1 MLLGGRSLEAATA
14 SRGVNMSGAEWG
26 NLPGVLGRDY
36 TYNSSASFQYFGGK
50 GLTLIRVCIGWE
62 HVQPT
67 LNGALD
73 TTNLNAL
80 KNDIAWAK
88 ANGCKVVIDVHNYA
102 RYSIN
107 EGGTYNK
114 YIIDNVYGGV
124 VKVSA
129 ANLANLWTQL
139 STQFKNETGVY
150 AYGMMNEP
158 HDMGTA
164 NWKTISQT
172 VLTAI
177 RNNGDNKL
185 IMVPGTG
192 WTGASNW
199 SGNNG
204 STSWISDPANNFKY
218 EAHEY
223 FDHDGSGTYNETYD
237 QELAANPNLPTVGVS
252 RLTNFTNWC
261 YANGVSGYLGEYGV
275 SNADSR
281 WFTVLENFL
290 KALDATN
297 FDGTY
302 WAAGEWWGS
311 YPLSAQPSSNFTV
324 DAPVLPTLLAH
335 LGSPAIKFETESL
348 AATWTSGR
356 THRIIADSRF
366 SGGSGTILDATAV
379 GDQVTYTVPGL
390 SARTYDVRIG
400 VKKTNTRGIWQMA
413 VAPAG
418 GTFTNHGST
427 QDEYSAAESFTEL
440 DVGTF
445 APGTSSDKWFRFTI
459 TGKNASSTGY
469 SEAFDYIK
477 LVPQ

>member
-1 MLLGGRSLEAATA
+1 
-14 SRGVNMSGAEWG
+14 MSGAEWG
-26 NLPGVLGRDY
+26 NLPGTINHDY

-62 HVQPT
+62 HIQPT

-80 KNDIAWAK
+80 KNDVAWAK

-114 YIIDNVYGGV
+114 YIIDNVYNGV

-139 STQFKNETGVY
+139 STQFKNEPAVY

-204 STSWISDPANNFKY
+204 ATSWISDPANNFKY

-237 QELAANPNLPTVGVS
+237 QELAANSNLATVGVS
-252 RLTNFTNWC
+252 RLTNFRNWC
-261 YANGVSGYLGEYGV
+261 FTNNVNGYLGEYGIP
-275 SNADSR
+275 NDDSR
-281 WFTVLENFL
+281 WLTVLQNFL
-290 KALDATN
+290 QALDTAN

-311 YPLSAQPSSNFTV
+311 YRLSVQPSSNFTV
-324 DAPVLPTLLAH
+324 DAEQLPTLLAH

-348 AATWTSGR
+348 AATFTSGR
-356 THRIIADSRF
+356 THRIIADSHF
-366 SGGSGTILDATAV
+366 SGGNGTILDATAV
-379 GDQVTYTVPGL
+379 GDQVTYTIPGI
-390 SARTYDVRIG
+390 SARTYDVRVG
-400 VKKTNTRGIWQMA
+400 VKKFNSRGIWQMA
-413 VAPAG
+413 VAPTG
-418 GTFTNHGST
+418 GSFTNHGST
-427 QDEYSAAESFTEL
+427 QDEYAASDTFTEF
-440 DVGTF
+440 DIGSF
-445 APGTSSDKWFRFTI
+445 QIGSSSDKQFRFTI
-459 TGKNASSTGY
+459 TGKNASSSGY
-469 SEAFDYIK
+469 SEAFDYIT
-477 LVPQ
+477 LIPQ